1 MSRMLLI
8 IFMSSCF
15 YLTSCGSQAIVS
27 NYPFLDTDGEEDTA
41 VTILFSD
48 DHDYSTENN
57 YYDAL
62 IDVQQKHPNK
72 LSNVNIVSQTDTELV
87 QFYEI
92 EQFPTLLLVDD
103 LEVMLRIEGEKDV
116 TSIYSKLDSTVK
128 KQQERSS

>member
-1 MSRMLLI
+1 
-8 IFMSSCF
+8 MSSCF